1 MCVITV
7 MCGWCLADSEERRVA
22 IIAQEVTKKQQ
33 ECEADLVKAEPA
45 LIAAQVHVNI
55 LQLLVT
61 YGGRANCGF
70 ILNF

>member
-45 LIAAQVHVNI
+45 LIAAQVHATTGHI
-55 LQLLVT
+55 RG
-61 YGGRANCGF
+61 GGRANCGF